1 MQGFWYKPLEHFLF
15 SKRSSVQKRDLPP
28 PRSPPPLCRPRP
40 PLPPPPWA
48 QGWDWAA
55 DEFPT
60 LLAYLHRMTGR
71 PSWRNTASY
80 DDESLAADLG
90 AKLRQG

>member
-1 MQGFWYKPLEHFLF
+1 M
-15 SKRSSVQKRDLPP
+15 QKRDLPP
-28 PRSPPPLCRPRP
+28 SRPPPPLRRHP
-40 PLPPPPWA
+40 PLTRA

-55 DEFPT
+55 DEFPS